1 MDFEHANKVGSVRC
15 CIAAMLGT
23 LVLSGCSSSEGYV
36 DYADI
41 PGPKVVA
48 SDGLPHEDS
57 PSSDSVDEDVSAKTR
72 RDDQAAT
79 DVVEGTS
86 SAATNDVKPNNP
98 PGENQAGH
106 KGDPPTDDGPTE
118 NPAAGQSNTVP
129 SQEDTLVAV
138 ETESDTSE
146 MPAEPREIKLL
157 IPEKTFRKIPESDCL
172 SVTYDDIDLL
182 KILNMEPV
190 PADAPDH
197 FPEWLRQLD
206 GKRIRLRGFM
216 FPAFVPTGI
225 KTFGFARDNGICC
238 FVKQPKV
245 YDMIE
250 VRMAEGKTTDYI
262 DGRPF
267 DVEGTFRIDP
277 YVDDAELLELY
288 RIEDATVLN

>member
-1 MDFEHANKVGSVRC
+1 MDFDHTNTVGSPKF
-15 CIAAMLGT
+15 CIAALLGT

-36 DYADI
+36 DYTDI
-41 PGPKVVA
+41 PGPKAVAVEDAGQEGSTPDTGEEKADTADTESGEQADGVVA
-48 SDGLPHEDS
+48 D
-57 PSSDSVDEDVSAKTR
+57 
-72 RDDQAAT
+72 
-79 DVVEGTS
+79 
-86 SAATNDVKPNNP
+86 ATNDTALND
-98 PGENQAGH
+98 GTSDDTATQQQAGSSDAPSVND
-106 KGDPPTDDGPTE
+106 GDPE
-118 NPAAGQSNTVP
+118 NPAAGQPPTVP
-129 SQEDTLVAV
+129 LQEGSLDVV
-138 ETESDTSE
+138 ETESGTSDTPS
-146 MPAEPREIKLL
+146 EPREIKLL
-157 IPEKTFRKIPESDCL
+157 IPEKTFRTIPESECL

-190 PADAPDH
+190 PANAPEH
-197 FPEWLRQLD
+197 FPEWLKQLD

-288 RIEDATVLN
+288 RIEDAVVLN

>member
-1 MDFEHANKVGSVRC
+1 
-15 CIAAMLGT
+15 ML
-23 LVLSGCSSSEGYV
+23 SQQHN
-36 DYADI
+36 A
-41 PGPKVVA
+41 PVA
-48 SDGLPHEDS
+48 
-57 PSSDSVDEDVSAKTR
+57 
-72 RDDQAAT
+72 
-79 DVVEGTS
+79 
-86 SAATNDVKPNNP
+86 
-98 PGENQAGH
+98 
-106 KGDPPTDDGPTE
+106 E

-277 YVDDAELLELY
+277 YGLSVSRVTDEPVSAGSFFRNDMSVHKCKITLVHRPIAKLFGEP
-288 RIEDATVLN
+288 